1 MSFIFLRNTTIN
13 DLLYIKEILSKTNMS
28 NSENFYIY
36 GRKPVEELAENNSN
50 SVNKVFIKNS
60 IPPNSYKNLS
70 ATLKANSIP
79 FVTVPEKKLE
89 SLVGNVNHQ
98 GFVAQRS
105 ELEYTNFFDWV
116 ETIDLRNNPAVFLL
130 NGIEDTHNFGAI
142 LRTAAAA
149 GIAAVVVPSH
159 NQAPLNATVFK
170 TSAGTAGRIPVIR
183 VQDSNQAFKD
193 LKLAGFEIIA
203 LDGQATT
210 SLWEVDFNAPSAFVI
225 GNEGRG
231 IDKRILKNSDQTL
244 MLPMENEVESLNA
257 SVTAALIAYEWKRKR
272 LV

>member
-1 MSFIFLRNTTIN
+1 
-13 DLLYIKEILSKTNMS
+13 MS

-50 SVNKVFIKNS
+50 SVNKVFIRNS

-70 ATLKANSIP
+70 STLKANSIP
-79 FVTVPEKKLE
+79 FVTVPEKKIE

-105 ELEYTNFFDWV
+105 SLEYANFYEWI
-116 ETIDLRNNPAVFLL
+116 ETIDLRTNPSVFLL
-130 NGIEDTHNFGAI
+130 NGIEDPHNFGAI

-149 GIAAVVVPSH
+149 GISAVIVPSH

-193 LKLAGFEIIA
+193 LKLSGFEIYA
-203 LDGQATT
+203 LDGNAKTT
-210 SLWEVDFNAPSAFVI
+210 LWEVEFNLPSAFVI

-231 IDKRILKNSDQTL
+231 VDKKILKNSDHTL
-244 MLPMENEVESLNA
+244 MLPMENNVESLNA
-257 SVTAALIAYEWKRKR
+257 SVTAALIAYDWKRKR
-272 LV
+272 SV